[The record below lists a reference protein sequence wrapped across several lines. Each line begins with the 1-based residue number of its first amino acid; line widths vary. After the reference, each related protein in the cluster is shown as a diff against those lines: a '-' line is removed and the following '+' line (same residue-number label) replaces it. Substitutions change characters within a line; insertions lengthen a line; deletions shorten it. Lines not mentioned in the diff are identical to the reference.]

1 MMHHKDQ
8 SYSGDLIVTFCT
20 PIGLTITFISRH
32 HMSGHNQE
40 ERLRINSIRQLKSS
54 GYDETV
60 VRFASKELF
69 LEKIAVFSIV

>member
-1 MMHHKDQ
+1 
-8 SYSGDLIVTFCT
+8 
-20 PIGLTITFISRH
+20 
-32 HMSGHNQE
+32 MSGHNQE
-40 ERLRINSIRQLKSS
+40 ERLRINIIRQLKSS